1 MRNCGARRAR
11 PFTVHMIIKG
21 RNRDTA
27 WFAILEEEWPALR
40 AAFEA
45 WLEPANLDGDGGQ
58 RRTLGEMIAERR

>member
-1 MRNCGARRAR
+1 MRNCCARRAR
-11 PFTVHMIIKG
+11 QFTVHMIIKG

-27 WFAILEEEWPALR
+27 WYAILEQEWPPLR

-45 WLEPANLDGDGGQ
+45 WLHPANFDSDGRQ